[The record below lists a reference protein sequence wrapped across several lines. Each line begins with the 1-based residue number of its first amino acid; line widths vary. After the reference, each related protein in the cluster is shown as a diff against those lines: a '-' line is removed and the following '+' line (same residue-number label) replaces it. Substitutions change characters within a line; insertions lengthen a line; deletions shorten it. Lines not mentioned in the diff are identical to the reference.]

1 MIGGQK
7 FIWKEVERDDE
18 LIEYIIEAEKDFWK
32 MVKDKTPPALD
43 GSSAAEKW
51 VNERYKKVNE
61 GEVINLD
68 SSWKELLN
76 KRKELKEYK
85 DNVEQEI
92 KEIENQLKQN
102 IGHAEYAN
110 APGYSISL
118 KQSVRKNLDSLKI
131 KELLKDDYEK
141 YLKEKAPQYMS
152 SIVNLVNSD
161 TNLQKCEGMSVIA
174 SCMVAATMDLPVDK
188 NLGYAWV
195 VPYGNRA
202 QFQMGYKGYIQL
214 ALRTGQYKSINVVE
228 IREGELVSWNPLTEE
243 IEVDFSKRESDA
255 VIGYAGYFKL
265 INGFEK
271 TVFWTKEEVNNHAN
285 KFSKTVNSK
294 NSVWKSNFD
303 AMAKKTV
310 LRNLLS
316 KWGILSIEMQKAYT
330 ADENLIN
337 KGLMDDIENVQANIE
352 GIQENNENE
361 GVIEADYTVDSNNEV
376 LEGQQ
381 DIFEGTSL

>member
-1 MIGGQK
+1 M
-7 FIWKEVERDDE
+7 
-18 LIEYIIEAEKDFWK
+18 A
-32 MVKDKTPPALD
+32 T
-43 GSSAAEKW
+43 AA
-51 VNERYKKVNE
+51 
-61 GEVINLD
+61 
-68 SSWKELLN
+68 S
-76 KRKELKEYK
+76 LK
-85 DNVEQEI
+85 
-92 KEIENQLKQN
+92 NQLAKKGTGN
-102 IGHAEYAN
+102 SLSIGSTVKGLMEN
-110 APGYSISL
+110 PSI
-118 KQSVRKNLDSLKI
+118 KKRFEGV
-131 KELLKDDYEK
+131 
-141 YLKEKAPQYMS
+141 LKEKAPQYMS

-161 TNLQKCEGMSVIA
+161 TNLQKCDGMSVIA

-195 VPYGNRA
+195 VPYGSRA

-214 ALRTGQYKSINVVE
+214 ALRTGQYKAINVVE

-285 KFSKTVNSK
+285 KFSKTINSK

-330 ADENLIN
+330 ADENLVN
-337 KGLMDDIENVQANIE
+337 KEFMDDVENVQANIE
-352 GIQENNENE
+352 DIQEEND
-361 GVIEADYTVDSNNEV
+361 GVVDVDYTVDSNGEI
-376 LEGQQ
+376 LEGQENM
-381 DIFEGTSL
+381 FEGTPLEE

>member
-1 MIGGQK
+1 MATASSLKNQLAKKGTGNSLSIGNTVKG
-7 FIWKEVERDDE
+7 
-18 LIEYIIEAEKDFWK
+18 LIENPSI
-32 MVKDKTPPALD
+32 
-43 GSSAAEKW
+43 
-51 VNERYKKVNE
+51 KKRFEDV
-61 GEVINLD
+61 
-68 SSWKELLN
+68 
-76 KRKELKEYK
+76 
-85 DNVEQEI
+85 
-92 KEIENQLKQN
+92 
-102 IGHAEYAN
+102 
-110 APGYSISL
+110 
-118 KQSVRKNLDSLKI
+118 
-131 KELLKDDYEK
+131 
-141 YLKEKAPQYMS
+141 LKEKAPQYTS

-161 TNLQKCEGMSVIA
+161 TNLQKCDGMSVIA

-214 ALRTGQYKSINVVE
+214 ALRTGQYKAINVVE

-243 IEVDFSKRESDA
+243 IEVDFDKRKSDA

-271 TVFWTKEEVNNHAN
+271 TVFWTKEEINNHAN
-285 KFSKTVNSK
+285 KFSKTFSSK

-330 ADENLIN
+330 ADENLVN
-337 KGLMDDIENVQANIE
+337 KDLMEDVENVQANIDY
-352 GIQENNENE
+352 IQDEHEAE
-361 GVIEADYTVDSNNEV
+361 EVINADYTVDSNGEI
-376 LEGQQ
+376 LEGQENM
-381 DIFEGTSL
+381 FEGTPLEE

>member
-1 MIGGQK
+1 M
-7 FIWKEVERDDE
+7 
-18 LIEYIIEAEKDFWK
+18 A
-32 MVKDKTPPALD
+32 TA
-43 GSSAAEKW
+43 SS
-51 VNERYKKVNE
+51 
-61 GEVINLD
+61 
-68 SSWKELLN
+68 
-76 KRKELKEYK
+76 LK
-85 DNVEQEI
+85 
-92 KEIENQLKQN
+92 NQLAKKGTGN
-102 IGHAEYAN
+102 
-110 APGYSISL
+110 SL
-118 KQSVRKNLDSLKI
+118 SVGNTVKGLMDSPTI
-131 KELLKDDYEK
+131 KKRFEEVLN
-141 YLKEKAPQYMS
+141 EKAPQYMS

-161 TNLQKCEGMSVIA
+161 INLQKCEGMSVIA

-214 ALRTGQYKSINVVE
+214 ALRTGQYKAINVVE
-228 IREGELVSWNPLTEE
+228 IREGELISWNPLTEE
-243 IEVDFSKRESDA
+243 IEVDFEKRKSDA

-337 KGLMDDIENVQANIE
+337 KGLMDDIENVQANIDD
-352 GIQENNENE
+352 IQENNENE

-376 LEGQQ
+376 LEGQENM
-381 DIFEGTSL
+381 FEGTPL

>member
-1 MIGGQK
+1 M
-7 FIWKEVERDDE
+7 
-18 LIEYIIEAEKDFWK
+18 A
-32 MVKDKTPPALD
+32 TA
-43 GSSAAEKW
+43 SS
-51 VNERYKKVNE
+51 
-61 GEVINLD
+61 
-68 SSWKELLN
+68 
-76 KRKELKEYK
+76 LK
-85 DNVEQEI
+85 
-92 KEIENQLKQN
+92 NQLAKKGTGN
-102 IGHAEYAN
+102 SLSIGNTVKGLMEN
-110 APGYSISL
+110 PSI
-118 KQSVRKNLDSLKI
+118 KKRFEGV
-131 KELLKDDYEK
+131 
-141 YLKEKAPQYMS
+141 LKEKAPQYMS

-161 TNLQKCEGMSVIA
+161 TNLQKCDGMSVIA

-195 VPYGNRA
+195 VPYGSRA

-214 ALRTGQYKSINVVE
+214 ALRTGQYKAINVVE

-285 KFSKTVNSK
+285 KFSKTINSK

-330 ADENLIN
+330 ADENLVN
-337 KGLMDDIENVQANIE
+337 KEFMDDVENVQANIE
-352 GIQENNENE
+352 DIQEEYD
-361 GVIEADYTVDSNNEV
+361 GVVDVDYTVDSNGEI
-376 LEGQQ
+376 LEGQENM
-381 DIFEGTSL
+381 FEGTPLEE

>member
-1 MIGGQK
+1 M
-7 FIWKEVERDDE
+7 
-18 LIEYIIEAEKDFWK
+18 A
-32 MVKDKTPPALD
+32 TA
-43 GSSAAEKW
+43 SS
-51 VNERYKKVNE
+51 
-61 GEVINLD
+61 
-68 SSWKELLN
+68 
-76 KRKELKEYK
+76 LK
-85 DNVEQEI
+85 
-92 KEIENQLKQN
+92 NQLAKKGTGN
-102 IGHAEYAN
+102 SLSIGSTVKGLMEN
-110 APGYSISL
+110 PSI
-118 KQSVRKNLDSLKI
+118 KKRFEGV
-131 KELLKDDYEK
+131 
-141 YLKEKAPQYMS
+141 LKEKAPQYMS

-161 TNLQKCEGMSVIA
+161 TNLQKCDGMSVIA

-195 VPYGNRA
+195 VPYGSRA

-214 ALRTGQYKSINVVE
+214 ALRTGQYKAINVVE

-285 KFSKTVNSK
+285 KFSKTINSK

-330 ADENLIN
+330 ADEGLIN
-337 KGLMDDIENVQANIE
+337 KEFMDDVENVQANVDD
-352 GIQENNENE
+352 IQEYDDVVDVN
-361 GVIEADYTVDSNNEV
+361 YTIDSNGEI
-376 LEGQQ
+376 LEGQENM
-381 DIFEGTSL
+381 FEGTPLEE

>member
-1 MIGGQK
+1 M
-7 FIWKEVERDDE
+7 
-18 LIEYIIEAEKDFWK
+18 A
-32 MVKDKTPPALD
+32 T
-43 GSSAAEKW
+43 AA
-51 VNERYKKVNE
+51 
-61 GEVINLD
+61 
-68 SSWKELLN
+68 S
-76 KRKELKEYK
+76 LK
-85 DNVEQEI
+85 
-92 KEIENQLKQN
+92 NQLAKKGTGN
-102 IGHAEYAN
+102 SLSIGNTVKGLMEN
-110 APGYSISL
+110 PSI
-118 KQSVRKNLDSLKI
+118 KKRFEGV
-131 KELLKDDYEK
+131 
-141 YLKEKAPQYMS
+141 LKEKAPQYMS

-161 TNLQKCEGMSVIA
+161 TNLQKCDGMSVIA

-214 ALRTGQYKSINVVE
+214 ALRTGQYKAINVVE

-285 KFSKTVNSK
+285 KFSKTINSK

-330 ADENLIN
+330 ADESLIN
-337 KGLMDDIENVQANIE
+337 KELMDDVENVQANIE
-352 GIQENNENE
+352 DIQENTEND
-361 GVIEADYTVDSNNEV
+361 GVIEADYTVDSNGEI
-376 LEGQQ
+376 LEGQENM
-381 DIFEGTSL
+381 FEGTPLEE

>member
-1 MIGGQK
+1 M
-7 FIWKEVERDDE
+7 
-18 LIEYIIEAEKDFWK
+18 A
-32 MVKDKTPPALD
+32 TA
-43 GSSAAEKW
+43 SS
-51 VNERYKKVNE
+51 
-61 GEVINLD
+61 
-68 SSWKELLN
+68 
-76 KRKELKEYK
+76 LK
-85 DNVEQEI
+85 
-92 KEIENQLKQN
+92 NQLAKKGTGN
-102 IGHAEYAN
+102 
-110 APGYSISL
+110 SL
-118 KQSVRKNLDSLKI
+118 SVGNTVKGLMDSPTI
-131 KELLKDDYEK
+131 KKRFEEVLN
-141 YLKEKAPQYMS
+141 EKAPQYMS

-161 TNLQKCEGMSVIA
+161 INLQKCEGMSVIA

-228 IREGELVSWNPLTEE
+228 IREGELISWNPLTEE
-243 IEVDFSKRESDA
+243 IEVDFEKRKSDA

-352 GIQENNENE
+352 ENNENE
-361 GVIEADYTVDSNNEV
+361 DVIEADYTVDSNNEV
-376 LEGQQ
+376 LEGQENM
-381 DIFEGTSL
+381 FEGTPLQK

>member
-1 MIGGQK
+1 M
-7 FIWKEVERDDE
+7 
-18 LIEYIIEAEKDFWK
+18 A
-32 MVKDKTPPALD
+32 TA
-43 GSSAAEKW
+43 SS
-51 VNERYKKVNE
+51 
-61 GEVINLD
+61 
-68 SSWKELLN
+68 
-76 KRKELKEYK
+76 LK
-85 DNVEQEI
+85 
-92 KEIENQLKQN
+92 NQLAKKGTGN
-102 IGHAEYAN
+102 SLSIGNTVKGLMEN
-110 APGYSISL
+110 PSI
-118 KQSVRKNLDSLKI
+118 KKRFEGV
-131 KELLKDDYEK
+131 
-141 YLKEKAPQYMS
+141 LKEKAPQYMS

-161 TNLQKCEGMSVIA
+161 TNLQKCDAMSVIA

-195 VPYGNRA
+195 VPYGSRA

-214 ALRTGQYKSINVVE
+214 ALRTGQYKAINVVE

-285 KFSKTVNSK
+285 KFSKTINSK

-316 KWGILSIEMQKAYT
+316 KWGILSIEMQKAYIS
-330 ADENLIN
+330 DEGLIN
-337 KGLMDDIENVQANIE
+337 KEFMDDVENLKANIE
-352 GIQENNENE
+352 DIQEEYD
-361 GVIEADYTVDSNNEV
+361 GVVDVDYTVDSNGEI
-376 LEGQQ
+376 LEGQENM
-381 DIFEGTSL
+381 FEGTPLEE

>member
-1 MIGGQK
+1 M
-7 FIWKEVERDDE
+7 
-18 LIEYIIEAEKDFWK
+18 A
-32 MVKDKTPPALD
+32 T
-43 GSSAAEKW
+43 AA
-51 VNERYKKVNE
+51 
-61 GEVINLD
+61 
-68 SSWKELLN
+68 S
-76 KRKELKEYK
+76 LK
-85 DNVEQEI
+85 
-92 KEIENQLKQN
+92 NQLAKKGTGN
-102 IGHAEYAN
+102 SLSIGNTVKGLMEN
-110 APGYSISL
+110 PSI
-118 KQSVRKNLDSLKI
+118 KKRFEGV
-131 KELLKDDYEK
+131 
-141 YLKEKAPQYMS
+141 LKEKAPQYMS

-161 TNLQKCEGMSVIA
+161 TNLQKCDGMSVIA

-195 VPYGNRA
+195 VPYGSRA

-214 ALRTGQYKSINVVE
+214 ALRTGQYKAINVVE

-330 ADENLIN
+330 ADENLVN
-337 KGLMDDIENVQANIE
+337 KEFMDDVENVQANIE
-352 GIQENNENE
+352 DIQEEND
-361 GVIEADYTVDSNNEV
+361 GVVDVDYTVDSNGEI
-376 LEGQQ
+376 LEGQENM
-381 DIFEGTSL
+381 FEGTPLEG

>member
-1 MIGGQK
+1 M
-7 FIWKEVERDDE
+7 
-18 LIEYIIEAEKDFWK
+18 A
-32 MVKDKTPPALD
+32 TA
-43 GSSAAEKW
+43 SS
-51 VNERYKKVNE
+51 
-61 GEVINLD
+61 
-68 SSWKELLN
+68 
-76 KRKELKEYK
+76 LK
-85 DNVEQEI
+85 
-92 KEIENQLKQN
+92 NQLAKKGTGN
-102 IGHAEYAN
+102 SLSIGNTVKGLMEN
-110 APGYSISL
+110 PSI
-118 KQSVRKNLDSLKI
+118 KKRFEGV
-131 KELLKDDYEK
+131 
-141 YLKEKAPQYMS
+141 LKEKAPQYMS

-161 TNLQKCEGMSVIA
+161 TNLQKCDGMSVIA

-195 VPYGNRA
+195 VPYGSRA

-214 ALRTGQYKSINVVE
+214 ALRTGQYKAINVVE

-285 KFSKTVNSK
+285 KFSKTINSK

-330 ADENLIN
+330 ADEGLIN
-337 KGLMDDIENVQANIE
+337 KEFMDDVENVQANVDDV
-352 GIQENNENE
+352 QEYDD
-361 GVIEADYTVDSNNEV
+361 VVDVDYTVDSNGEI
-376 LEGQQ
+376 LEGQENM
-381 DIFEGTSL
+381 FEGTPLEE

>member
-1 MIGGQK
+1 M
-7 FIWKEVERDDE
+7 
-18 LIEYIIEAEKDFWK
+18 A
-32 MVKDKTPPALD
+32 T
-43 GSSAAEKW
+43 AA
-51 VNERYKKVNE
+51 
-61 GEVINLD
+61 
-68 SSWKELLN
+68 S
-76 KRKELKEYK
+76 LK
-85 DNVEQEI
+85 
-92 KEIENQLKQN
+92 NQLAKKGTGN
-102 IGHAEYAN
+102 SLSIGNTVKGLMEN
-110 APGYSISL
+110 PSI
-118 KQSVRKNLDSLKI
+118 KKRFEGV
-131 KELLKDDYEK
+131 
-141 YLKEKAPQYMS
+141 LKEKAPQYMS

-161 TNLQKCEGMSVIA
+161 TNLQKCDGMSVIA

-195 VPYGNRA
+195 VPYGSRA

-214 ALRTGQYKSINVVE
+214 ALRTGQYKAINVVE

-285 KFSKTVNSK
+285 KFSKTINSK

-330 ADENLIN
+330 ADEGLIN
-337 KGLMDDIENVQANIE
+337 KEFMDDVENVQSNVDD
-352 GIQENNENE
+352 IQEYDDVVDVN
-361 GVIEADYTVDSNNEV
+361 YTVDSNGEI
-376 LEGQQ
+376 LEGQENM
-381 DIFEGTSL
+381 FEGTPLEE

>member
-1 MIGGQK
+1 M
-7 FIWKEVERDDE
+7 
-18 LIEYIIEAEKDFWK
+18 A
-32 MVKDKTPPALD
+32 TA
-43 GSSAAEKW
+43 SS
-51 VNERYKKVNE
+51 
-61 GEVINLD
+61 
-68 SSWKELLN
+68 
-76 KRKELKEYK
+76 LK
-85 DNVEQEI
+85 
-92 KEIENQLKQN
+92 NQLAKKGTGN
-102 IGHAEYAN
+102 
-110 APGYSISL
+110 SL
-118 KQSVRKNLDSLKI
+118 SVGNTVKGLMDSPTI
-131 KELLKDDYEK
+131 KKRFEEVLN
-141 YLKEKAPQYMS
+141 EKAPQYMS

-161 TNLQKCEGMSVIA
+161 TNLQKCDGMSVIA

-214 ALRTGQYKSINVVE
+214 ALRTGQYKAINVVE

-285 KFSKTVNSK
+285 KFSKIVNSK

-337 KGLMDDIENVQANIE
+337 KGLMDDIENVKANIDDIE
-352 GIQENNENE
+352 ENNENE

-376 LEGQQ
+376 LEGQENM
-381 DIFEGTSL
+381 FEGTPL

>member
-1 MIGGQK
+1 M
-7 FIWKEVERDDE
+7 
-18 LIEYIIEAEKDFWK
+18 A
-32 MVKDKTPPALD
+32 T
-43 GSSAAEKW
+43 SS
-51 VNERYKKVNE
+51 
-61 GEVINLD
+61 
-68 SSWKELLN
+68 S
-76 KRKELKEYK
+76 LK
-85 DNVEQEI
+85 
-92 KEIENQLKQN
+92 NQLAKKGTGN
-102 IGHAEYAN
+102 
-110 APGYSISL
+110 SL
-118 KQSVRKNLDSLKI
+118 SVGNTVKGLMDSPTI
-131 KELLKDDYEK
+131 KKRFEEVLN
-141 YLKEKAPQYMS
+141 EKAPQYMS

-228 IREGELVSWNPLTEE
+228 IREGELISWNPLTEE
-243 IEVDFSKRESDA
+243 IEVDFEKRKSDA

-337 KGLMDDIENVQANIE
+337 KGLMNDIENVQANIDD
-352 GIQENNENE
+352 IQETNENE

-381 DIFEGTSL
+381 DIFEGTPL

>member
-1 MIGGQK
+1 M
-7 FIWKEVERDDE
+7 
-18 LIEYIIEAEKDFWK
+18 A
-32 MVKDKTPPALD
+32 T
-43 GSSAAEKW
+43 AA
-51 VNERYKKVNE
+51 
-61 GEVINLD
+61 
-68 SSWKELLN
+68 S
-76 KRKELKEYK
+76 LK
-85 DNVEQEI
+85 
-92 KEIENQLKQN
+92 NQLAKKGTGN
-102 IGHAEYAN
+102 SLSIGNTVKGLMEN
-110 APGYSISL
+110 PSI
-118 KQSVRKNLDSLKI
+118 KKRFEGV
-131 KELLKDDYEK
+131 
-141 YLKEKAPQYMS
+141 LKEKAPQYMS

-161 TNLQKCEGMSVIA
+161 TNLQKCDGMSVIA

-214 ALRTGQYKSINVVE
+214 ALRTGQYKAINVVE

-330 ADENLIN
+330 ADEGLIN
-337 KGLMDDIENVQANIE
+337 KEFIDDVENVQANIE
-352 GIQENNENE
+352 DIQEEND
-361 GVIEADYTVDSNNEV
+361 GVVDVDYTVDSNGEI
-376 LEGQQ
+376 LEGQENM
-381 DIFEGTSL
+381 FEGTTLEE

>member
-1 MIGGQK
+1 M
-7 FIWKEVERDDE
+7 
-18 LIEYIIEAEKDFWK
+18 A
-32 MVKDKTPPALD
+32 TAT
-43 GSSAAEKW
+43 S
-51 VNERYKKVNE
+51 
-61 GEVINLD
+61 
-68 SSWKELLN
+68 
-76 KRKELKEYK
+76 LK
-85 DNVEQEI
+85 
-92 KEIENQLKQN
+92 NQLAKKGTGN
-102 IGHAEYAN
+102 SLSIGNTVKGLMEN
-110 APGYSISL
+110 PSI
-118 KQSVRKNLDSLKI
+118 KKRFEGV
-131 KELLKDDYEK
+131 
-141 YLKEKAPQYMS
+141 LKEKAPQYMS

-161 TNLQKCEGMSVIA
+161 TNLQKCDGMSVIA

-195 VPYGNRA
+195 VPYGSRA

-214 ALRTGQYKSINVVE
+214 ALRTGQYKAINVVE

-285 KFSKTVNSK
+285 KFSKTINSK

-330 ADENLIN
+330 ADEGLIN
-337 KGLMDDIENVQANIE
+337 KEFMDDVENVQSNVDD
-352 GIQENNENE
+352 IQEEND
-361 GVIEADYTVDSNNEV
+361 GVVDVDYTVDSNGEI
-376 LEGQQ
+376 LEGQENM
-381 DIFEGTSL
+381 FEGTPLEE

>member
-1 MIGGQK
+1 M
-7 FIWKEVERDDE
+7 
-18 LIEYIIEAEKDFWK
+18 A
-32 MVKDKTPPALD
+32 T
-43 GSSAAEKW
+43 AA
-51 VNERYKKVNE
+51 
-61 GEVINLD
+61 
-68 SSWKELLN
+68 S
-76 KRKELKEYK
+76 LK
-85 DNVEQEI
+85 
-92 KEIENQLKQN
+92 NQLAKKGTGN
-102 IGHAEYAN
+102 SLSIGNTVKGLMEN
-110 APGYSISL
+110 PSI
-118 KQSVRKNLDSLKI
+118 KKRFEGV
-131 KELLKDDYEK
+131 
-141 YLKEKAPQYMS
+141 LKEKAPQYMS

-161 TNLQKCEGMSVIA
+161 TNLQKCDGMSVIA

-195 VPYGNRA
+195 VPYGSRA

-214 ALRTGQYKSINVVE
+214 ALRTGQYKAINVVE

-285 KFSKTVNSK
+285 KFSKTINSK

-330 ADENLIN
+330 ADEGLIN
-337 KGLMDDIENVQANIE
+337 KEFMDDVENVQANIE
-352 GIQENNENE
+352 DIQEEND
-361 GVIEADYTVDSNNEV
+361 GVVDVDYTVDSNGEI
-376 LEGQQ
+376 LEGQENM
-381 DIFEGTSL
+381 FEGTPLEE